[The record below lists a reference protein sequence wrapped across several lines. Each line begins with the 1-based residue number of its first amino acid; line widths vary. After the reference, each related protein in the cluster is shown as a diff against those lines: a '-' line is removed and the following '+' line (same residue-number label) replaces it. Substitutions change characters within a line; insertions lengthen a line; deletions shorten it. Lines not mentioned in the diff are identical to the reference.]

1 MAPITRSLQVLSFL
15 QNMQMSHNAQ
25 LQSILSEPI
34 STCKHRREEFSH
46 REPMIHKVILADNQS
61 VFRTGAARI
70 LAVEEDF
77 RIIGQ
82 CDDPSRLLKAAAS
95 SSSAIVM
102 FAASLNADLAALM
115 RAAGE
120 TGAITVAVLEN
131 DANSH
136 GYVQAGVRGVLHR
149 DIANTELLRCLRGVG
164 RGERYVQKR
173 TVSNTASVESDLV
186 AERVRERLTPK
197 ELKVVALILQGYK
210 NRDIAEELHNS
221 EQVIKNYLRS
231 IFDKT
236 GVSDRLELALFAMHH
251 KLLANAP
258 MKAPGIEKAEAGRI
272 AV

>member
-1 MAPITRSLQVLSFL
+1 
-15 QNMQMSHNAQ
+15 
-25 LQSILSEPI
+25 
-34 STCKHRREEFSH
+34 
-46 REPMIHKVILADNQS
+46 MIHKVILADNQS

-70 LAVEEDF
+70 LAIEEDF

-82 CDDPSRLLKAAAS
+82 CDDQARLFKAMTTS
-95 SSSAIVM
+95 SNATVL
-102 FAASLNADLAALM
+102 FAASLNVDLAALVST
-115 RAAGE
+115 AEEAG
-120 TGAITVAVLEN
+120 ARTVVILEN
-131 DANSH
+131 DTSPQS
-136 GYVQAGVRGVLHR
+136 YSQAGVRGILHR
-149 DIANTELLRCLRGVG
+149 DVSNTDLLRCMRLVG
-164 RGERYVQKR
+164 RGERYVQQRAAVK
-173 TVSNTASVESDLV
+173 TAAFETDLV

-251 KLLANAP
+251 KLLTTAP
-258 MKAPGIEKAEAGRI
+258 ARTPMHDESAARV

>member
-1 MAPITRSLQVLSFL
+1 
-15 QNMQMSHNAQ
+15 
-25 LQSILSEPI
+25 
-34 STCKHRREEFSH
+34 
-46 REPMIHKVILADNQS
+46 MIHKVILADNQS

-82 CDDPSRLLKAAAS
+82 CDDLPKLMKAAGNTSNSMLVFAS
-95 SSSAIVM
+95 S
-102 FAASLNADLAALM
+102 LQADLSSLVALSSEM
-115 RAAGE
+115 HFR
-120 TGAITVAVLEN
+120 TVAILEN
-131 DANSH
+131 DRGAQD
-136 GYVQAGVRGVLHR
+136 YVQAGVHGVLYR
-149 DIANTELLRCLRGVG
+149 DVPNSELLRCLRGVG
-164 RGERYVQKR
+164 RGDSYVQKR
-173 TVSNTASVESDLV
+173 LASTTNNFENDLI

-251 KLLANAP
+251 KLLSQAP
-258 MKAPGIEKAEAGRI
+258 TKGKETPETINTLAS
-272 AV
+272 